1 MTPAEKEELRELV
14 RAHLADRPRIALSA
28 QDLHRPISRKIH
40 CTIPEIEDAL
50 ELLCGLEQVIRT
62 IAKLGSTK
70 FYQISAK
77 GTLAYE
83 RGE

>member
-1 MTPAEKEELRELV
+1 MTSADKEELRELV
-14 RAHLADRPRIALSA
+14 RAHLAERPRIALSA

-50 ELLCGLEQVIRT
+50 ELLLGLGQMTRK

-70 FYQISAK
+70 FYQISAQ
-77 GTLAYE
+77 GTLAHE